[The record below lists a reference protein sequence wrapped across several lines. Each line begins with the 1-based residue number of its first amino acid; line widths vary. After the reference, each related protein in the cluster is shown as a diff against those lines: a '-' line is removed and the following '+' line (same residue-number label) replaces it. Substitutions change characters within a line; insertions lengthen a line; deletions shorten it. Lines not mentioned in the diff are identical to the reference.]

1 MQAVRQQSLY
11 EEGRKRTES
20 SGTIAEMPESM
31 RPREA
36 FLRSGA
42 KLLPEEALLAII
54 LRTGSRG
61 QNVADLA
68 RDILK
73 HFGGLA
79 GLSRCTYEDLAR
91 AGIPGLG
98 RVKAMELASAL
109 ELGCR
114 MVALDA
120 MKDADRIHE
129 PGDVYALLGPL
140 AAGQRQESFWVIL
153 LDTKNRVIERP
164 REVAKGCLDSA
175 QVHPREVFT
184 RAVQVS
190 AASVVLAHNHP
201 SGDPTPSSED
211 CELTR
216 RLVACARLLGL
227 HVMDHVVLG
236 RPCAGGPG
244 FVSLRQRNLVTFC

>member
-1 MQAVRQQSLY
+1 MRTGQQQSLY
-11 EEGRKRTES
+11 KEGGKRTES
-20 SGTIAEMPESM
+20 SGTMAEMPESM

-36 FLRSGA
+36 FLKNGA

-61 QNVADLA
+61 QNVVDLA
-68 RDILK
+68 RDVLK

-79 GLSRCTYEDLAR
+79 GLSKCSYEDLTR
-91 AGIPGLG
+91 AGILGLG
-98 RVKAMELASAL
+98 KVKAMELASAL

-114 MVALDA
+114 MVALNA
-120 MKDADRIHE
+120 MKDADQVHE

-140 AAGQRQESFWVIL
+140 AMGQQQESFWVIL
-153 LDTKNRVIERP
+153 LDTKNRVVERP

-184 RAVQVS
+184 RAVQLS
-190 AASVVLAHNHP
+190 AASVILAHNHP
-201 SGDPTPSSED
+201 SGDPTPSNED

-216 RLVACARLLGL
+216 RLVACAKLLGI
-227 HVMDHVVLG
+227 HVMDHIVLG
-236 RPCAGGPG
+236 KPGAGGPG